1 MNTAIDESK
10 TLFHGITYEE
20 KLDRKRFTAQLK
32 RIADALQSE
41 DWIDAINLC
50 MKADVSYSALRNRI
64 SDLRV
69 YHAFKIQSERVRD
82 GLWRY
87 RFDGLMTVEEHTQYL
102 ANLKMKKAVGD
113 PQLWGEMWR
122 TIYAL
127 AFKSDLVNEA
137 AARAAAERWALN
149 MAHRIYTESRA

>member
-10 TLFHGITYEE
+10 TLFHGITYDE

-32 RIADALQSE
+32 RIADTLQAT
-41 DWIDAINLC
+41 DWINADDLC
-50 MKADVSYSALRNRI
+50 AQSSVSYSALRNRI

-69 YHAFKIQSERVRD
+69 YHAFKIQAERVRD

-87 RFDGLMTVEEHTQYL
+87 RFDGLMTVEEHCKYL
-102 ANLKMKKAVGD
+102 ADLKKKKAAGD
-113 PQLWGEMWR
+113 PELWGKMWQA
-122 TIYAL
+122 IYAF
-127 AFKSDLVNEA
+127 AFQSDLVNEA